1 MFCSECG
8 AEADGKF
15 CWSCGKLLRQQ
26 QPTSDVPILP
36 IDWTKISDYQAL
48 IRVPEVRERI
58 ARHAARAKKR
68 LSGEQFLEICDKLV
82 SPLAGGVSLTAIAA
96 LTQPLTERLGIKTG
110 KARTERFGEPP
121 GTMLVAVL
129 CSLAQNGQE
138 LRNVEQA
145 DSGCIILQAT
155 LPSDLWSFAGD
166 LVVAVRD
173 DQTCTAIEAAA
184 TVKGQYY
191 DWGKSRRAID
201 QLFGDVTTL
210 SRAA

>member
-8 AEADGKF
+8 AKADGKF
-15 CWSCGKLLRQQ
+15 CWSCGKPLRQQ
-26 QPTSDVPILP
+26 GPGEVAILP
-36 IDWTKISDYQAL
+36 VDWTKITDYQTL

-68 LSGEQFLEICDKLV
+68 MSGEQFLEICDKLV
-82 SPLAGGVSLTAIAA
+82 SPLSGGVSLTAIAA

-110 KARTERFGEPP
+110 KSSTGQYREPP

-138 LRNVEQA
+138 LHNVEQA
-145 DSGCIILQAT
+145 ASGCVLQAT

-166 LVVAVRD
+166 LVVAVRAG
-173 DQTCTAIEAAA
+173 QPGTAIEAAA

-210 SRAA
+210 ARAA

>member
-8 AEADGKF
+8 ANADGKF
-15 CWSCGKLLRQQ
+15 CWSCGKPLRQQ
-26 QPTSDVPILP
+26 AASDVPTLP
-36 IDWTKISDYQAL
+36 VDWTKGTDYQTL
-48 IRVPEVRERI
+48 IQVPAVRERI

-68 LSGEQFLEICDKLV
+68 MSGEQFLDVCDKLV
-82 SPLAGGVSLTAIAA
+82 SPLAGGVSLSAIAA
-96 LTQPLTERLGIKTG
+96 LTQPLTERIGIKTG
-110 KARTERFGEPP
+110 KSRTERFREQP

-145 DSGCIILQAT
+145 ESGCILEAN

-166 LVVAVRD
+166 LVVAVRAESAG
-173 DQTCTAIEAAA
+173 TSIEAAA
-184 TVKGQYY
+184 TIKGQYY

-201 QLFGDVTTL
+201 QLFSDVTSL
-210 SRAA
+210 ARAA